1 MDLNEEPTGPL
12 KEMKSRSRDVSK
24 RYCKRK
30 RGNPGACPGD
40 CMQCIME
47 FMMFPGAEEM

>member
-1 MDLNEEPTGPL
+1 MALNEPVSPL

-24 RYCKRK
+24 MYCKRK
-30 RGNPGACPGD
+30 MGNPRACPGD

-47 FMMFPGAEEM
+47 FMMFPGVDEM